1 MSHLENHL
9 SYADFSKGCLILG
22 QPCQDVTTWDVTN
35 IFTFTK
41 SKPTLTDC
49 DLKTLSHRLAIILCL
64 TTAQKEQTIQWFDLD
79 YVKIS
84 SDKVALFMRE
94 TLKTTRPGYHLPPI
108 ELKTFKDSKLCIVVY
123 LKKYIKMTAH
133 FRNSDTNQLS
143 LSFLQPHKPIPT
155 IILSKYCNCNERV
168 SLEYI

>member
-35 IFTFTK
+35 IFTFIK

-64 TTAQKEQTIQWFDLD
+64 TTAQKEQTIECFDLD

-108 ELKTFKDSKLCIVVY
+108 ELKTFKDSKLCIVAY

>member
-9 SYADFSKGCLILG
+9 SYANFSKGCLILG

-35 IFTFTK
+35 IFTFIK

-64 TTAQKEQTIQWFDLD
+64 TTAQKDQIVECFDLD

-84 SDKVALFMRE
+84 SDKVVLFVRE
-94 TLKTTRPGYHLPPI
+94 TLKPTRPGYHLPPR
-108 ELKTFKDSKLCIVVY
+108 ELKTFEDSKLCVVAY